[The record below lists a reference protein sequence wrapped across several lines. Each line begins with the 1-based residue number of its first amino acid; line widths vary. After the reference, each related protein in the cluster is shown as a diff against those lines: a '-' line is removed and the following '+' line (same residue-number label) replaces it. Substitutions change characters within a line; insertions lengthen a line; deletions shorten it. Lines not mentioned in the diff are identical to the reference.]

1 MDPHLRSEHE
11 HGSHMITAKSKAANI
26 QQVISCSKVE
36 WSRFLV
42 LRAASHGQK
51 SIANYFEVI
60 TADEAD
66 QLISKLDLVDPKPE
80 FLAWREVPAKPQQEL
95 IDEVKRRLTGE
106 GISRID
112 DYSQLDQL
120 EKAVRWRMT
129 QVIKAKRARP
139 SCKLL
144 QFWRFIRCLLTFGKA
159 SRQQFDAKPGTTV
172 TGLA

>member
-1 MDPHLRSEHE
+1 
-11 HGSHMITAKSKAANI
+11 MITAKSKAANI

-80 FLAWREVPAKPQQEL
+80 FLAWREVPAKPQQE
-95 IDEVKRRLTGE
+95 
-106 GISRID
+106 
-112 DYSQLDQL
+112 
-120 EKAVRWRMT
+120 
-129 QVIKAKRARP
+129 
-139 SCKLL
+139 
-144 QFWRFIRCLLTFGKA
+144 
-159 SRQQFDAKPGTTV
+159 
-172 TGLA
+172 